1 MRAREPAMAVARV
14 DVRVAGEAPPRLADM
29 LLYLWRLSR
38 PETWMVSFLPMYV
51 GFVLASREIAPG
63 FALWSGF
70 WAQAA
75 THGATTAEFAATLG
89 AWWAQA
95 WRPLAA
101 AVVMGPLAWLATL
114 LINDVHD
121 LESDRAN
128 PRKARSPLVQGLVTR
143 GWAHASAYAAAAAA
157 LALSLAVGVTFA
169 LMALATLALAWAYS
183 APPLRL
189 KTRPGADVLVNAV
202 GIGVVAA
209 LAGWT
214 LARPLAETPWAFLP
228 QGLLVAAAVYI
239 PTTLVD
245 FESDRAFGYR
255 TFATQLG
262 RERAYGVGLACWALA
277 NAGAVALAALD
288 VVIPR
293 AMLPLLI
300 IFAPLLV
307 YQYHAFIGRARDG
320 PEMVKGIVLCSL
332 TFLCVNLVFALMYT
346 GLWRVA

>member
-14 DVRVAGEAPPRLADM
+14 DVRVAGAAPPRLADM

-89 AWWAQA
+89 AWWAHA

-143 GWAHASAYAAAAAA
+143 GWAHASAYAAAAAEHDGRRRGRRR
-157 LALSLAVGVTFA
+157 LRGRRGHGRRRL
-169 LMALATLALAWAYS
+169 WRRRIRPWR
-183 APPLRL
+183 AP
-189 KTRPGADVLVNAV
+189 
-202 GIGVVAA
+202 
-209 LAGWT
+209 
-214 LARPLAETPWAFLP
+214 
-228 QGLLVAAAVYI
+228 LVASAH
-239 PTTLVD
+239 
-245 FESDRAFGYR
+245 RR
-255 TFATQLG
+255 H
-262 RERAYGVGLACWALA
+262 GV
-277 NAGAVALAALD
+277 
-288 VVIPR
+288 
-293 AMLPLLI
+293 
-300 IFAPLLV
+300 
-307 YQYHAFIGRARDG
+307 
-320 PEMVKGIVLCSL
+320 
-332 TFLCVNLVFALMYT
+332 
-346 GLWRVA
+346 